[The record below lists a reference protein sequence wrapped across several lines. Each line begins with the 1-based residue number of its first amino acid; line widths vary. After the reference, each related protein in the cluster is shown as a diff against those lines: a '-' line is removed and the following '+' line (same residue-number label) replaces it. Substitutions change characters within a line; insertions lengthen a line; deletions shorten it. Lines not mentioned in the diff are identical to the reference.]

1 MNHVT
6 AIIAALIIIGLV
18 FAVIAGIA
26 AIIGVGEEDHQEM
39 DDQDQIEYIRRWQEE
54 KKEEAARKHNKRQ
67 GR

>member
-26 AIIGVGEEDHQEM
+26 TIIGAGEEDHQEL
-39 DDQDQIEYIRRWQEE
+39 DDLDQIEYIRRWQEE
-54 KKEEAARKHNKRQ
+54 KKEEAARKHNKQQR
-67 GR
+67 R

>member
-26 AIIGVGEEDHQEM
+26 AIIGAG
-39 DDQDQIEYIRRWQEE
+39 
-54 KKEEAARKHNKRQ
+54 
-67 GR
+67 

>member
-6 AIIAALIIIGLV
+6 AIIAALIIIGLM

-26 AIIGVGEEDHQEM
+26 AIIGAGEGDHQEM
-39 DDQDQIEYIRRWQEE
+39 DDQDQIEYIRRWQEV
-54 KKEEAARKHNKRQ
+54 KKEQAARKHTKRQ